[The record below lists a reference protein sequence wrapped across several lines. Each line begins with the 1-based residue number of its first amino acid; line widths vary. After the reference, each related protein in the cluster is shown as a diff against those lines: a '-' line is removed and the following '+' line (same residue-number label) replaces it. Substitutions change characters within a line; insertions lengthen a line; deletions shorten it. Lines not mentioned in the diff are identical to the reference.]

1 MDNGCLSCIGIIFLL
16 TIYYDKMIVYN
27 KSKENIHFLVRNS
40 DLLKELQ
47 IL

>member
-1 MDNGCLSCIGIIFLL
+1 MDKWLPELYRYHFLL

-27 KSKENIHFLVRNS
+27 KRKTSIFWYEIQTCLNV
-40 DLLKELQ
+40 LQ